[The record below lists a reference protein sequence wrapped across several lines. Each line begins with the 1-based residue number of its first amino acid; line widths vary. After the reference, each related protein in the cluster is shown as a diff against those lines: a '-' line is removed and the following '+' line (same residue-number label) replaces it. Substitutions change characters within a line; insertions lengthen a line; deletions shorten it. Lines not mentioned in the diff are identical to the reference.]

1 MRYIIFGGAFDPIH
15 MDHLSKCKQ
24 VLDIT
29 GYDRLLLMP
38 TYKHVWGKKTAI
50 LSHRVAMLLKALADF
65 KDPRIRLDLF
75 EIVHRIK
82 GPTIDTL
89 KMLFKRHYR
98 GMTPNN
104 TAYLVGIDQ
113 AILINLWDRWG
124 QLVDL
129 IPFIVISR
137 GDYKINSIKK
147 SGLAWFLE
155 HPHQYV
161 EVTGFQVSS
170 SGIRQD
176 IKKNKLNP
184 EHLTPNTLTYIKEHE
199 LYV

>member
-1 MRYIIFGGAFDPIH
+1 MRYIIFGGAFDPVH
-15 MDHLSKCKQ
+15 MDHLNKAKQ

-89 KMLFKRHYR
+89 KMLFGPGSLHYEHL
-98 GMTPNN
+98 TPDN
-104 TAYLVGIDQ
+104 TAYLIGMDQ
-113 AILINLWDRWG
+113 ANIMDKWERWEELINL
-124 QLVDL
+124 
-129 IPFIVISR
+129 IPFLVMSR
-137 GDYKINSIKK
+137 GDYLK
-147 SGLAWFLE
+147 ADWFLKP
-155 HPHQYV
+155 PHLYV
-161 EVTGFQVSS
+161 NVTGTDVSS
-170 SGIRQD
+170 SDIRQD
-176 IKKNKLNP
+176 IKNNKLNP
-184 EHLTPNTLTYIKEHE
+184 GHLTPNTLTYIKEHE